1 VNAPLRRVA
10 GFAAFLLI
18 ALLVNLTWIQVF
30 QAGDLRNEPGNA
42 RTVLAE
48 YDRERGAITVGS
60 KAVAS
65 SKPSDD
71 PAFEFVRVYSQGELY
86 AHTTGFY
93 SLVYGSTGLERAEND
108 ILSGSDDRL
117 VVDRLTQLLAGRSV
131 KGGSITTT
139 IDAKAQAAAFEGMAG
154 RRGAVVAIDPTTGAI
169 LAHVST
175 PSFDP
180 NPLASPN
187 TATERSAYEKL
198 QNDDDSPLLNR
209 AIAQVYPP
217 GSTFKLVTAAAA
229 LSTGDYTKSSVVP
242 APPSIQLP
250 LSESRLPN
258 YDNRACGPNNR
269 TTIENAMRI
278 SCNTAFALLGLELGD
293 EALRDQ
299 AEAFGFNNS
308 FEIPLVAATSVFPE
322 ELDAPQTAISAI
334 GQFDVRAT
342 VMQMAMVAAAIG
354 NNGIVMEPYLVAQ
367 KRGPDLS
374 VLEATTPEE
383 FGQAVSP
390 LVARQ
395 LKDMMVTVVE
405 RGTGQRA
412 QIPGI
417 EVAGKTGTAEQ
428 GENDPPHAWFVSFA
442 PANDPKV
449 AVAVILEDGGGEAEI
464 SGGRL
469 AAPIAREVM
478 EAVLDR

>member
-71 PAFEFVRVYSQGELY
+71 PAFEFVRVYPQGELY

-117 VVDRLTQLLAGRSV
+117 VVDRLTQLLAGRTV

-139 IDAKAQAAAFEGMAG
+139 IDAKAQSAAFEGMAG

-187 TATERSAYEKL
+187 PATERSAYEKL

-229 LSTGDYTKSSVVP
+229 LSTGDYTKNSVVP
-242 APPSIQLP
+242 APASIPLP
-250 LSESRLPN
+250 LSEDRLPN
-258 YDNRACGPNNR
+258 YDDRACGPGNR

-293 EALRDQ
+293 DALRKQ
-299 AEAFGFNNS
+299 AEAFGFNSS

-354 NNGIVMEPYLVAQ
+354 NNGVVMEPYLVAQ

-383 FGQAVSP
+383 FGRAVSP

-412 QIPGI
+412 QIPGV

-428 GENDPPHAWFVSFA
+428 GEDDPPHAWFVSFA